1 MKTDIEVI
9 RPRICLSKQNNKV
22 IIEITLMPIIK
33 NENTNFFMSYSQ
45 FKIWFP
51 ELLNFAKI
59 LETNNRFDNSDELKA
74 LKLLVCKQLGISD
87 PLLLHSKTRTKPICI
102 GRQLVCT
109 VLRETN
115 YGSLKKIGRIF
126 KQDHATIIYGIK
138 AIKNIIFTKDPDY
151 YQAVVNVLNYY
162 KITF

>member
-9 RPRICLSKQNNKV
+9 RPGIRLSKQNNK
-22 IIEITLMPIIK
+22 IITEITLMPIIK
-33 NENTNFFMSYSQ
+33 NENTEFFISYTQ

-51 ELLNFAKI
+51 ELLNLAKS
-59 LETNNRFDNSDELKA
+59 LESNNRFDNSEELKT
-74 LKLLVCKQLGISD
+74 LKSLVCKELGISD
-87 PLLLHSKTRTKPICI
+87 PLLLQSKTRTKPICI

-115 YGSLKKIGRIF
+115 YGSLKKIEKIF
-126 KQDHATIIYGIK
+126 KQDHATIIYGMK

-151 YQAVVNVLNYY
+151 YQAVINVLNYY